1 MQISNEIKVEMVRK
15 VYFECVGNIK
25 NKVEYNDY
33 PLEGLKYL
41 TEKILD
47 RGSVRK
53 LGGNYLSEYLLG
65 K

>member
-1 MQISNEIKVEMVRK
+1 MVRK

-25 NKVEYNDY
+25 NKVEYIDY

-47 RGSVRK
+47 CGSVRK

>member
-1 MQISNEIKVEMVRK
+1 MVRK